1 VDAWAQ
7 LKVPPPD
14 DGGLTMRSRM
24 TQFTIRMVVVLG
36 IAVAGIVAVGNVVAY
51 SAVER
56 AWAMTQ
62 ETLAKPFRSPAP
74 KSEFRLSEHQKLRK
88 MFLGQ
93 STPVY

>member
-1 VDAWAQ
+1 
-7 LKVPPPD
+7 
-14 DGGLTMRSRM
+14 MCSSIR
-24 TQFTIRMVVVLG
+24 QFSARMVVAIG
-36 IAVAGIVAVGNVVAY
+36 IAVVGVAAIGTAAAY

>member
-1 VDAWAQ
+1 
-7 LKVPPPD
+7 
-14 DGGLTMRSRM
+14 MRSSI
-24 TQFTIRMVVVLG
+24 TQFTIRMVVVLA
-36 IAVAGIVAVGNVVAY
+36 IAAVGIVAIGDVVAY

-56 AWAMTQ
+56 AWAITQ
-62 ETLAKPFRSPAP
+62 EALAKPFRSPAP